1 MPSQTTRRELLRRGI
16 AAGGLGVAGA
26 VVLPS
31 AAAVAAAPATPAP
44 PSDVV
49 VIGRLLRLELLVV
62 YVYQHVLATSLLSS
76 SARVVVTGLGDQEQ
90 AHVRALR
97 AALSRLGGTAP
108 AGPANLA
115 NADQDLAH
123 RNVVGRV
130 GQLRGGRD
138 AVRLLLA
145 IEHVAEGAYYV
156 SMSELSG
163 STLLRLSAEIMASE
177 AQHATALTVLLHPGA
192 LTQAVPYAL
201 VQGRH

>member
-1 MPSQTTRRELLRRGI
+1 MPSQTTRRELLRRAI

-26 VVLPS
+26 TVLSP
-31 AAAVAAAPATPAP
+31 AAAMAPTPAPSTP

-49 VIGRLLRLELLVV
+49 VVGRLLRLELLVV

-76 SARVVVTGLGDQEQ
+76 SARALVAGLRDQEE
-90 AHVRALR
+90 AHVLALSAALR
-97 AALSRLGGTAP
+97 RLGGTLP
-108 AGPANLA
+108 AGPANVA
-115 NADQDLAH
+115 AADKDLSH

-138 AVRLLLA
+138 ALRLLLA
-145 IEHVAEGAYYV
+145 IEHVAEGAYFV
-156 SMSELSG
+156 SMSELAG
-163 STLLRLSAEIMASE
+163 PTLLRLCAEIMASE
-177 AQHATALTVLLHPGA
+177 AQHATILTAWLHPGA

>member
-1 MPSQTTRRELLRRGI
+1 VPSQTTRRELLRQGI

-26 VVLPS
+26 TVLSPD
-31 AAAVAAAPATPAP
+31 AVAATSAP

-49 VIGRLLRLELLVV
+49 VVGRLLRLELLVL
-62 YVYQHVLATSLLSS
+62 YVYQHVLATAPISS
-76 SARVVVTGLGDQEQ
+76 SARAVVASLRDQEQ
-90 AHVRALR
+90 AHVQALS

-115 NADQDLAH
+115 SADKDLAH

-138 AVRLLLA
+138 ALRLLLA

-156 SMSELSG
+156 SMSELG
-163 STLLRLSAEIMASE
+163 GPTLLRLGAEIMASE
-177 AQHATALTVLLHPGA
+177 AQHATVLTVLLHPGA

-201 VQGRH
+201 VQGRR